1 MHWSRFLGIRVNQLF
16 RNIGKAMR
24 VAVVVFLP
32 FLLSGCNTGVI
43 NPVGLVARVER
54 LLLFD
59 SLLLMLLIVVPVIVM
74 SFLFAFRYRSG
85 RNAKYT
91 PDWSHNNTLEAICWG
106 FPCVIVVVLAV
117 WAWTSTH
124 KLDPYKPLDIPG
136 KPLEIQAV
144 SLRWKW
150 LFIYPE
156 QNIAT
161 VNYVELP
168 EGRQVAFKITSD
180 APMNGLFIPQLASQ
194 IYSMGGMRTQL
205 HVVANKLGVFDGF
218 SSNYSG
224 DGFSEMNFKAHV
236 VGQSQFDDWVGQMQK
251 KNHELTIDEY
261 ARLAAP
267 SSKAPVAFYSSV
279 YPGLFDKIMMQF
291 MMPNK
296 EFYDRQSAQVV
307 AGV

>member
-1 MHWSRFLGIRVNQLF
+1 MRWNTFLGVRVDRLIKNVDWVL
-16 RNIGKAMR
+16 RA
-24 VAVVVFLP
+24 AVIFFLSI
-32 FLLSGCNTGVI
+32 LLSGCHTGVI
-43 NPVGLVARVER
+43 HPVGFVARVER

-59 SLLLMLLIVVPVIVM
+59 SLLLMLLIVVPVIIM
-74 SFLFAFRYRSG
+74 SFFFAFRYRSG

-91 PDWSHNNTLEAICWG
+91 PDWSHNNKLEAICWG

-117 WAWTSTH
+117 WAWESTH
-124 KLDPYKPLDIPG
+124 KLDPYRPLDVPG

-161 VNYVELP
+161 VNYVEMP

-205 HVVANKLGVFDGF
+205 HIIANKLGTFDGF

-236 VGQSQFDDWVGQMQK
+236 VTASHFSDWVGQMQQK
-251 KNHELTIDEY
+251 HHELTIDEY
-261 ARLAAP
+261 AKIAVP
-267 SSKAPVAFYSSV
+267 SSNAPVIFYSSV

-296 EFYDRQSAQVV
+296 EFYDRQSAHVV
-307 AGV
+307 SGV